1 MSLVTPTGSSRQGG
15 TRLDQNPWTS
25 IQSPGNYGAVFPGKL
40 PSINDVVGRRQ
51 FIWNLARF
59 ANPSLDDIRLQNIH
73 ACAELSAFRFAASKG
88 WTTITDGVVEF
99 LIDLHIWTSQ
109 FPDIVLPWEGHAQT
123 GDLRIQGQSQAYNRW
138 LHVNQHALYA
148 PYDWSSVEH
157 PHAFGEDANIVHL
170 RRSPSFVT
178 GRRVHFPQLI
188 FSPTSLLGIFRGMYQ
203 LGSGLS
209 EGCLGEM
216 Q

>member
-1 MSLVTPTGSSRQGG
+1 MSLVTPTG
-15 TRLDQNPWTS
+15 
-25 IQSPGNYGAVFPGKL
+25 
-40 PSINDVVGRRQ
+40 
-51 FIWNLARF
+51 
-59 ANPSLDDIRLQNIH
+59 SLDDIRLQNIH

-188 FSPTSLLGIFRGMYQ
+188 FSPTSLLGIFRDPNIMVRPARYRITEVG
-203 LGSGLS
+203 
-209 EGCLGEM
+209 EGPKVEDLEH
-216 Q
+216 